1 MKKNNLLKT
10 VLLFLF
16 AVLLLQGCRQENL
29 LNEKEFNQNKNK
41 SFRILKISDIPDVA
55 SFIKEKNK
63 RNDYKVTFS
72 KKSVV
77 GKTSAATLGSIDTN
91 FVVEKTINEETYF
104 VFGVKNISND
114 PTVTYTL
121 EVHKKNNIFIDAK
134 IIEYNYISVE
144 ELNDLTHFTGTVS
157 SYSLDGSIS
166 SSIDYSDGTSDC
178 PDSGTSNP
186 DDGTSSGG
194 GLNDGGSSGSGTSG
208 SSSGSGWDWDGG
220 SWGVGGSS
228 GGSGSSDPCAPVDI
242 VNYNSSGQREVVGE
256 YFPCTGEVNYFGA
269 KRRIANTSL
278 TPDCGDGSGVIILD
292 ELDFHFDKYI
302 RSFLAI
308 DKYNYLNL
316 PENEEFRDGLKQY
329 YANNVGQPNLQ
340 AFLSW
345 AVDFKNNN
353 TNTSWEQ
360 FQNWFLDGY
369 SAQYQSNLTKLSS
382 PQLLAFVNINKEI
395 DASPYQE
402 EFVKETNEM
411 FVAFGDIDN
420 LTEAKMIAILMLI
433 NPQYVKAMEN
443 TRMIIATYNFNRKFY
458 PEWSKARCFWEASRE
473 SIQYMLDLG
482 GLIPVAGEICDL
494 TNAAIYTING
504 DGLNATLSYV
514 SAIPIAG
521 WFSTGAKFGVKVV
534 NKTASHIASR
544 QVLKWILGTDG
555 IIKFGY
561 RSQLRKVLQLT
572 DAAKQ
577 AHHIIPWE
585 FANNAIVQKAAKS
598 AEAFHMNDILNGIP
612 LPTTGHLTGHNLYN
626 DKLNQILTNL
636 NNSNPN
642 MSANQAYNHILAL
655 TNQIK
660 TLIKNNPTYNLG
672 QIASLIKYP

>member
-16 AVLLLQGCRQENL
+16 AVFLLQGCRSENIMDT
-29 LNEKEFNQNKNK
+29 NKSEYTYTHIVSKEVKSLKDVPIFKAFIDDNKNEGQLK
-41 SFRILKISDIPDVA
+41 SLSKKISGENNIVVIIKKPNRVSYSTIILSGKN
-55 SFIKEKNK
+55 SFTILVYCIDDKNNKNAFLAEHNSKNELKEINLNNFTGNIFYKKMNGESLGK
-63 RNDYKVTFS
+63 INMINGQPEITSRNT
-72 KKSVV
+72 
-77 GKTSAATLGSIDTN
+77 KTSTVDCYYEPTLTAIRCTAGGNHYPGQVCGGTADQQPYWDVSFLLKCQQTQDQL
-91 FVVEKTINEETYF
+91 Y
-104 VFGVKNISND
+104 ND
-114 PTVTYTL
+114 
-121 EVHKKNNIFIDAK
+121 I
-134 IIEYNYISVE
+134 
-144 ELNDLTHFTGTVS
+144 
-157 SYSLDGSIS
+157 
-166 SSIDYSDGTSDC
+166 
-178 PDSGTSNP
+178 
-186 DDGTSSGG
+186 GG
-194 GLNDGGSSGSGTSG
+194 GDY
-208 SSSGSGWDWDGG
+208 
-220 SWGVGGSS
+220 
-228 GGSGSSDPCAPVDI
+228 GSGSNPAL
-242 VNYNSSGQREVVGE
+242 
-256 YFPCTGEVNYFGA
+256 TLFGA
-269 KRRIANTSL
+269 DAINYMLSQIGMTHL
-278 TPDCGDGSGVIILD
+278 NPDQ
-292 ELDFHFDKYI
+292 Y
-302 RSFLAI
+302 SFLTSHPTIADYFKTFFWGGNQNI
-308 DKYNYLNL
+308 D
-316 PENEEFRDGLKQY
+316 G
-329 YANNVGQPNLQ
+329 ANFLYWGINFFMQNPN
-340 AFLSW
+340 
-345 AVDFKNNN
+345 
-353 TNTSWEQ
+353 TTIEQ
-360 FQNWFLDGY
+360 FQKWFLDGY

>member
-1 MKKNNLLKT
+1 MKINNLLET
-10 VLLFLF
+10 VLIFIF
-16 AVLLLQGCRQENL
+16 SILLLNGCRTESNID
-29 LNEKEFNQNKNK
+29 ENKNIQTNIPQK
-41 SFRILKISDIPDVA
+41 KLRLKDVP
-55 SFIKEKNK
+55 E
-63 RNDYKVTFS
+63 
-72 KKSVV
+72 
-77 GKTSAATLGSIDTN
+77 L
-91 FVVEKTINEETYF
+91 
-104 VFGVKNISND
+104 KNI
-114 PTVTYTL
+114 L
-121 EVHKKNNIFIDAK
+121 
-134 IIEYNYISVE
+134 
-144 ELNDLTHFTGTVS
+144 
-157 SYSLDGSIS
+157 
-166 SSIDYSDGTSDC
+166 
-178 PDSGTSNP
+178 TSNP
-186 DDGTSSGG
+186 KLFNKRVKFSINDSIEVFNINSKKLNSYSVQINPDNDSAFYIVTLSYDKLKNNKVSKLIGKFVPDNNTFEKNIKNFSGKSYFETITGTPIVNSIWKNGKVIDNKNIRNAKTASCTTQSYIVANMCSEDVHWPWEGGCQASGKAYFSISTSMNCDQEMIDPNWGGGGFGDSGG
-194 GLNDGGSSGSGTSG
+194 GGSNSIATM
-208 SSSGSGWDWDGG
+208 SSPD
-220 SWGVGGSS
+220 
-228 GGSGSSDPCAPVDI
+228 AI
-242 VNYNSSGQREVVGE
+242 NYLLAQIGM
-256 YFPCTGEVNYFGA
+256 
-269 KRRIANTSL
+269 TSL
-278 TPDCGDGSGVIILD
+278 NTQQ
-292 ELDFHFDKYI
+292 YN
-302 RSFLAI
+302 FLASYPIIADYFKTYFWGDNQNI
-308 DKYNYLNL
+308 D
-316 PENEEFRDGLKQY
+316 G
-329 YANNVGQPNLQ
+329 ANFMNWGINFFMQNPN
-340 AFLSW
+340 
-345 AVDFKNNN
+345 
-353 TNTSWEQ
+353 TTIEQ
-360 FQNWFLDGY
+360 FQKWFLDGY

>member
-1 MKKNNLLKT
+1 MKKL
-10 VLLFLF
+10 
-16 AVLLLQGCRQENL
+16 
-29 LNEKEFNQNKNK
+29 
-41 SFRILKISDIPDVA
+41 
-55 SFIKEKNK
+55 
-63 RNDYKVTFS
+63 
-72 KKSVV
+72 
-77 GKTSAATLGSIDTN
+77 
-91 FVVEKTINEETYF
+91 
-104 VFGVKNISND
+104 NISARIQTD
-114 PTVTYTL
+114 TVGCYEITWETG
-121 EVHKKNNIFIDAK
+121 EPEFICVHVPRCYEGATKPVDILTIRNICD
-134 IIEYNYISVE
+134 
-144 ELNDLTHFTGTVS
+144 
-157 SYSLDGSIS
+157 
-166 SSIDYSDGTSDC
+166 
-178 PDSGTSNP
+178 
-186 DDGTSSGG
+186 GG
-194 GLNDGGSSGSGTSG
+194 GPGDNGD
-208 SSSGSGWDWDGG
+208 D
-220 SWGVGGSS
+220 S
-228 GGSGSSDPCAPVDI
+228 GGSTGNTGDIGSTGGTDSNGGALGGGSYNTFPYNGVPTDQDLKNVLSQISGFSTISYEMKDFIVDNYL
-242 VNYNSSGQREVVGE
+242 VNYNLD
-256 YFPCTGEVNYFGA
+256 
-269 KRRIANTSL
+269 IALFSTNFILQNPNT
-278 TPDCGDGSGVIILD
+278 TI
-292 ELDFHFDKYI
+292 
-302 RSFLAI
+302 
-308 DKYNYLNL
+308 
-316 PENEEFRDGLKQY
+316 
-329 YANNVGQPNLQ
+329 
-340 AFLSW
+340 
-345 AVDFKNNN
+345 
-353 TNTSWEQ
+353 EQ
-360 FQNWFLDGY
+360 FQKWFLDGY

-572 DAAKQ
+572 DATKQ

-585 FANNAIVQKAAKS
+585 FANYAIVQKAAKS
-598 AEAFHMNDILNGIP
+598 AEAFHMNDILNGVP

-626 DKLNQILTNL
+626 DKVKDVLNYL
-636 NNSNPN
+636 NNGNPN
-642 MSANQAYNHILAL
+642 AEVSYQRLMDFNNYLRN
-655 TNQIK
+655 
-660 TLIKNNPTYNLG
+660 LIKNNPNLNLG
-672 QIASLIKYP
+672 QIANLIKYP